1 MRKIESQ
8 MNKAIQSNKNWSSGN
23 TQVITEDNVS
33 KVYLHGNHIATIDED
48 SMTIYDGGW
57 QSNTTKS
64 RLNALCDE
72 FCIAGEGVFQKD
84 FQWYVRKLVGQSSI
98 TGKVFN
104 VYDFTN
110 GFVFSWSLTNTNIMR
125 IALSLIVVLLGANL
139 MIDILDSNMMDIIED
154 RQNTIENLIEES

>member
-1 MRKIESQ
+1 MCA
-8 MNKAIQSNKNWSSGN
+8 AIQSNKNWTSGN
-23 TQVITEDNVS
+23 TSVITEDNIS

-84 FQWYVRKLVGQSSI
+84 FQWYVRKFVGAI
-98 TGKVFN
+98 NGKNIFKTEDFVSG
-104 VYDFTN
+104 YDF
-110 GFVFSWSLTNTNIMR
+110 
-125 IALSLIVVLLGANL
+125 A
-139 MIDILDSNMMDIIED
+139 
-154 RQNTIENLIEES
+154 